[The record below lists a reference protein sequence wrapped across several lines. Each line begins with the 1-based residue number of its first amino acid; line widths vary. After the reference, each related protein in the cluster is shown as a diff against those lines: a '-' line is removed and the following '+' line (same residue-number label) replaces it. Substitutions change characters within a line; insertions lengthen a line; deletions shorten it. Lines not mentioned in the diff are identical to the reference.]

1 MEQEELSKIRPDL
14 DGAQVMEILNLKP
27 SREVGAAMN
36 FLMELRLDQGPLGE
50 EKAKAELL
58 EWWKNRTTK

>member
-27 SREVGAAMN
+27 SREVGAAMD
-36 FLMELRLDQGPLGE
+36 FLMELRLDQGSIGE
-50 EKAKAELL
+50 EKATAELL
-58 EWWKNRTTK
+58 NWWKNRASK